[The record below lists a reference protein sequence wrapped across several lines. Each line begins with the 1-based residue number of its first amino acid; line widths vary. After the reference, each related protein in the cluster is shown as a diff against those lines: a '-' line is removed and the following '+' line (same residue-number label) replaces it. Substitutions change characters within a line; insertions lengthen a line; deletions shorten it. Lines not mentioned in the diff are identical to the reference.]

1 MKILDALLARW
12 MEGRVA
18 KYQSALMAR
27 HCEEVQHIYAT
38 MRAWRH
44 DYHNHIQ
51 AMLALVD
58 EPDELRAYLSALND
72 DLARVD
78 PVLKTGNLMI
88 DAILNSKLSL
98 IRAHGVAVSARAA
111 LPPEVR
117 VPPVDLCAIVGNLL
131 DNALEACL
139 RQGEEQERF
148 IRVYMGV
155 LKEQLYISVVNTMA
169 GGRAHALRS
178 EKGEGHG
185 LGLGRVDGLV
195 GKHGGF
201 VNRQRE
207 EGVFA
212 TEILLPLPSAPF
224 AP

>member
-1 MKILDALLARW
+1 
-12 MEGRVA
+12 
-18 KYQSALMAR
+18 
-27 HCEEVQHIYAT
+27 
-38 MRAWRH
+38 
-44 DYHNHIQ
+44 
-51 AMLALVD
+51 MLALVD

-78 PVLKTGNLMI
+78 PVLKTGNLMV

-139 RQGEEQERF
+139 RQGEGQERF

-195 GKHGGF
+195 SKHGGF
-201 VNRQRE
+201 VNRQQE

>member
-1 MKILDALLARW
+1 
-12 MEGRVA
+12 
-18 KYQSALMAR
+18 MAR

-169 GGRAHALRS
+169 GGRARALRS

-201 VNRQRE
+201 VNRQQE

>member
-1 MKILDALLARW
+1 MKILDALLARC

-131 DNALEACL
+131 DNALEAK
-139 RQGEEQERF
+139 RARG
-148 IRVYMGV
+148 MGWGWAAWMG
-155 LKEQLYISVVNTMA
+155 S
-169 GGRAHALRS
+169 
-178 EKGEGHG
+178 
-185 LGLGRVDGLV
+185 
-195 GKHGGF
+195 
-201 VNRQRE
+201 
-207 EGVFA
+207 
-212 TEILLPLPSAPF
+212 
-224 AP
+224 

>member
-1 MKILDALLARW
+1 
-12 MEGRVA
+12 
-18 KYQSALMAR
+18 
-27 HCEEVQHIYAT
+27 
-38 MRAWRH
+38 
-44 DYHNHIQ
+44 
-51 AMLALVD
+51 MLALVD

-78 PVLKTGNLMI
+78 PVLKTGNLMV

-98 IRAHGVAVSARAA
+98 IRTRGVAVSAKAA

-139 RQGEEQERF
+139 RQGEGQERF

-169 GGRAHALRS
+169 GGRARALRS

-195 GKHGGF
+195 GKLGGF

-212 TEILLPLPSAPF
+212 TEILLPLQSAPF
-224 AP
+224 TP

>member
-18 KYQSALMAR
+18 KYQSVLMAR

-111 LPPEVR
+111 LP
-117 VPPVDLCAIVGNLL
+117 
-131 DNALEACL
+131 
-139 RQGEEQERF
+139 RQGEGQERF

-169 GGRAHALRS
+169 GGRARALRS

-201 VNRQRE
+201 VNRQQE

>member
-18 KYQSALMAR
+18 KYQNALMAR

-139 RQGEEQERF
+139 RQGEGQERF

-155 LKEQLYISVVNTMA
+155 LKSSFT
-169 GGRAHALRS
+169 
-178 EKGEGHG
+178 
-185 LGLGRVDGLV
+185 
-195 GKHGGF
+195 F
-201 VNRQRE
+201 
-207 EGVFA
+207 
-212 TEILLPLPSAPF
+212 PL
-224 AP
+224 

>member
-1 MKILDALLARW
+1 M
-12 MEGRVA
+12 
-18 KYQSALMAR
+18 
-27 HCEEVQHIYAT
+27 
-38 MRAWRH
+38 
-44 DYHNHIQ
+44 
-51 AMLALVD
+51 
-58 EPDELRAYLSALND
+58 
-72 DLARVD
+72 
-78 PVLKTGNLMI
+78 
-88 DAILNSKLSL
+88 
-98 IRAHGVAVSARAA
+98 
-111 LPPEVR
+111 
-117 VPPVDLCAIVGNLL
+117 PPVDLCAIVGNLL

-139 RQGEEQERF
+139 RQGDGQERF

-169 GGRAHALRS
+169 GGRARALRS

-195 GKHGGF
+195 SKHGGF